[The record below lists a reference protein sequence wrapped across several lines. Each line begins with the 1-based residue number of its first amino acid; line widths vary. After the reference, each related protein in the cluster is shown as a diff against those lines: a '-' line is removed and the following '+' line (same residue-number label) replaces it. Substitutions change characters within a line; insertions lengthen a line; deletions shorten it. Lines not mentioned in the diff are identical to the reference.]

1 MAFEGKIQTLS
12 QQETKRSG
20 PSKISACPTRV
31 SEMDVFP
38 MFALFPWLFLIVY
51 LLFLY
56 LDV

>member
-1 MAFEGKIQTLS
+1 MS
-12 QQETKRSG
+12 QQDTKKSG